1 MSFGGYGSTY
11 IFLMEEM
18 ILYKI
23 YYSQKNLVK
32 CKHFTKNLVKF
43 CKCYHVLILNLIYR
57 F

>member
-43 CKCYHVLILNLIYR
+43 CKCYHVLILNLVYR